1 MNGKVAKCHNSK
13 YLTSDPPMSSDT
25 YIIHTDGG
33 SRGNPGPAAI
43 GAVIERGGEVVQTI
57 AQTIGSTT
65 NNQAEYQAVHA
76 ALSFVA
82 AQQGKQVEV
91 YADSELVVKQLRG
104 EYKMKNAALA
114 PWFVKIKSLENS
126 IGRVQ
131 YHAIPREDNAA
142 ADALVN
148 QALDASKI

>member
-1 MNGKVAKCHNSK
+1 
-13 YLTSDPPMSSDT
+13 MSNDT

-43 GAVIERGGEVVQTI
+43 GAVIERDGKVVQTI
-57 AQTIGSTT
+57 SQTIGSTT

-76 ALSFVA
+76 ALSFVEV
-82 AQQGKQVEV
+82 QQGKVAEV

-114 PWFVKIKSLENS
+114 PWFIKIKSLENS
-126 IGRVQ
+126 IGRVH
-131 YHAIPREDNAA
+131 YHAIPREENAA

-148 QALDASKI
+148 QALDATSPEALG